1 MGIGAAFA
9 TGLVQ
14 GFTQNIGREMERR
27 AGEKEK
33 LEAYRLAIANAA
45 MTGGEDFSATNAKL
59 IGDMVSKAEGRREQ
73 QGGIDIFGTQGE
85 SIFGGDEDFSTLL
98 GQLQGGDLTAKGMIR
113 KKIGTFEFLVP
124 EEYSDQV
131 GTERANVILY
141 DAFADA
147 VAADPDK
154 FKNHVRDTGERDVIV
169 DELGR
174 LTKSNLIYK
183 SRGAEGAPGAI
194 KVGLSNLKNYDF
206 FDDFLNISS
215 GQKFQAESE
224 AFKETQAAA
233 DIFGTETILSPDLL
247 LVPGK
252 FYGDEVV
259 AKLQD
264 RGLSGDYAAF
274 TFDPN
279 SLENPDKVFEAVKRA
294 AEINGQGTQEWFY
307 GFVQNEE
314 FKDEEDLHVAL
325 NKMATLVNM
334 GVGKAVLSKE
344 ENFALGKFLME
355 DEDLKDNYVMQA
367 AVISPF
373 RPLRIN
379 KVHQDMM
386 NAGIMS
392 EDFFSSKPFEAQ
404 FKTLYGYSLT
414 DFRERYKAFEDANRK
429 LAEYRRIIAGK
440 DTVSGGI
447 VEWTKRQIG
456 ATFSAGGTVDQLF
469 AALNLDPINNRLD
482 MSGFRRRFGDDMSQ
496 IAEADVLRFIIAADL
511 ARAEDSAGRL
521 SDGDIM
527 RNLQK
532 LQGFGRTTINAE
544 LDQIDKVISTLNDQ
558 FDNLRMLNAIAG
570 KGDKLTRRDRELLS
584 ADKVA
589 GMARNEYLISVG
601 KRRDN
606 TEDETSVIPS
616 LEQFNEFPLTFDS
629 ASTVTIGGTS
639 RTFTEIRNAGT
650 TEQPRYFGREE
661 DGNIVF
667 IGNDAIGEIVRSRA
681 NAGSA
686 PANAAAQAPN
696 ASGASA
702 DTAAAAVND
711 TAQASGA
718 SVTAQSNQDT
728 TFNVDADAAAQSQQN
743 AQVTPASQ
751 PEVTGATLTF
761 DEVVTKTDNATPPS
775 RVTIDGQV
783 YVQGADG
790 NYKAAM

>member
-1 MGIGAAFA
+1 MGIGYALAS
-9 TGLVQ
+9 GLVQ

-27 AGEKEK
+27 AAEKEK
-33 LEAYRLAIANAA
+33 LEAYRMAITNAA
-45 MTGGEDFSATNAKL
+45 LTGGEDFNKANAKV
-59 IGDMVSKAEGRREQ
+59 IGEMVSAAEGRLDKQ
-73 QGGIDIFGTQGE
+73 AGIDLFGTAGD
-85 SIFGGDEDFSTLL
+85 SIFEGDKDAFEDLIAK
-98 GQLQGGDLTAKGMIR
+98 LQGGDPTTKDMIK

-124 EEYSDQV
+124 EEYNDQV
-131 GTERANVILY
+131 GTDRANVILY

-154 FKNHVRDTGERDVIV
+154 FKNHVRETGERDVIV

-174 LTKSNLIYK
+174 LTKASIIYK
-183 SRGAEGAPGAI
+183 SRGAEGAPGAVKI
-194 KVGLSNLKNYDF
+194 GLSNLKNYDF
-206 FDDFLNISS
+206 FDDFLNISK

-259 AKLQD
+259 TKLQD
-264 RGLSGDYAAF
+264 KGLSGDYAAF

-279 SLENPDKVFEAVKRA
+279 SLESPNKVFAAVKRA

-314 FKDEEDLHVAL
+314 FKDEDDLHLAL
-325 NKMATLVNM
+325 NKMATLMDM
-334 GVGKAVLSKE
+334 GVGKTVLSKE

-379 KVHQDMM
+379 KVYQDMM

-392 EDFFSSKPFEAQ
+392 DDFFSSKPFEAQ

-440 DTVSGGI
+440 DTVSGGL
-447 VEWTKRQIG
+447 VEWIKRQVG
-456 ATFSAGGTVDQLF
+456 ATFAAGGTVDQLF
-469 AALNLDPINNRLD
+469 AAMGLDPIDNRLD
-482 MSGFRRRFGDDMSQ
+482 TSGFIRKFGDDMSK
-496 IAEADVLRFIIAADL
+496 IAQADVLRFIIAADL

-532 LQGFGRTTINAE
+532 LQGFGRATIDSE
-544 LDQIDKVISTLNDQ
+544 LDQVDKVISTLNDQ
-558 FDNLRMLNAIAG
+558 FGNLRMLNAIAG
-570 KGDKLTRRDRELLS
+570 KADKMTRRDRELLS

-606 TEDETSVIPS
+606 TEDDTSVIPT
-616 LEQFNEFPLTFDS
+616 LEEFNGYTPLFDS
-629 ASTVTIGGTS
+629 EKIVDIGGTS
-639 RTFTEIRNAGT
+639 RTFTQIRNGGT
-650 TEQPRYFGREE
+650 AAQPKYFGIQQ
-661 DGNIVF
+661 DGTIVF
-667 IGNDAIGEIVRSRA
+667 IDNETIGKIVNSS
-681 NAGSA
+681 SA
-686 PANAAAQAPN
+686 P
-696 ASGASA
+696 SS
-702 DTAAAAVND
+702 
-711 TAQASGA
+711 SA
-718 SVTAQSNQDT
+718 SVTAQPSSEAAVVAQPGGPPGGTASGTRGSTLTPGVSPAAKTEASGATVTAQSSNET
-728 TFNVDADAAAQSQQN
+728 TFE
-743 AQVTPASQ
+743 ASSEQ
-751 PEVTGATLTF
+751 GTTMTF
-761 DEVVTKTDNATPPS
+761 DEVVTKTGDANPPS
-775 RVTIDGQV
+775 RVTIDGIV
-783 YVQGADG
+783 YTQGDDG

>member
-59 IGDMVSKAEGRREQ
+59 IGDMVSKAEGRLEQ

-98 GQLQGGDLTAKGMIR
+98 GQLQGGDLTAKNMIR

-124 EEYSDQV
+124 EEYNDQV
-131 GTERANVILY
+131 GTDRADVILY

-183 SRGAEGAPGAI
+183 SRGAQGAPGAI
-194 KVGLSNLKNYDF
+194 KIGLSNLKNYDF
-206 FDDFLNISS
+206 FDDFLNISK
-215 GQKFQAESE
+215 GQKFQAESG

-233 DIFGTETILSPDLL
+233 DIFGTETLLSPELL

-259 AKLQD
+259 TKLQD

-279 SLENPDKVFEAVKRA
+279 SLESPDKVFAAVKRA

-314 FKDEEDLHVAL
+314 FENDTDALHIAL
-325 NKMATLVNM
+325 NKMATLVDM
-334 GVGKAVLSKE
+334 GVGKTVLSKE

-379 KVHQDMM
+379 KVHHDMM

-429 LAEYRRIIAGK
+429 LAEYRRIIAQK

-447 VEWTKRQIG
+447 IEWTKRQIG
-456 ATFSAGGTVDQLF
+456 ATFAAGGSIDQLF
-469 AALNLDPINNRLD
+469 AAMGLDPIDNRLD
-482 MSGFRRRFGDDMSQ
+482 TSGFRRRFGDDISL

-532 LQGFGRTTINAE
+532 LQGFGKTTIDAE

-558 FDNLRMLNAIAG
+558 FGNLRMLNAIAG
-570 KGDKLTRRDRELLS
+570 KADKMTRRDRELLS

-601 KRRDN
+601 LRRDN

-616 LEQFNEFPLTFDS
+616 PEQFNEFPLTFDS

-650 TEQPRYFGREE
+650 TEQPRYFGRQE

-667 IGNDAIGEIVRSRA
+667 IGNDAIGEIVRGRA
-681 NAGSA
+681 NASSA
-686 PANAAAQAPN
+686 P
-696 ASGASA
+696 A

-743 AQVTPASQ
+743 AQTAPAPQ
-751 PEVTGATLTF
+751 PEVTGVTLTF
-761 DEVVTKTDNATPPS
+761 DEVVSKTGNASPPS
-775 RVTIDGQV
+775 RVTVDGQV